1 MSSAKQRTQIARE
14 ILRESLKRP
23 IAFYAAL
30 ARIGGGTCSGV
41 FLSQAYYWSQR
52 TKHPDGW
59 FFKTQAEWTEETRL
73 SRTEQE
79 TVRRNLRSRGLLHE
93 SKRGNPQRL
102 WFRIDEEAIATAI
115 TDSSHIGSHRNA
127 EDQPAQKAPA
137 ANPPAGK
144 LRPELEEYL
153 RPELEE
159 YLRPE
164 DEGIPQPLKDQ
175 RLQDTTPET
184 TSLVLFP
191 IANQANNEAVIFLP
205 LNDRTEHG
213 VTKEEVSEWVSLYPA
228 IEVVQQLRNMRG
240 WLLANPRKRK
250 TKAGID
256 RFITNWLAGKQDQ
269 TGGSIGGNNQN
280 NRRLNGAFHS
290 GERYEREPDSDM

>member
-1 MSSAKQRTQIARE
+1 MSSAKQRTQTARE

-115 TDSSHIGSHRNA
+115 ATDSSHIGSHRNA
-127 EDQPAQKAPA
+127 ADQSAQNPPA
-137 ANPPAGK
+137 ANPLAGK
-144 LRPELEEYL
+144 PHPELAENPRPEA
-153 RPELEE
+153 
-159 YLRPE
+159 
-164 DEGIPQPLKDQ
+164 EGIPQPLKDQ

-191 IANQANNEAVIFLP
+191 IANQTNNEAVIFLP
-205 LNDRTEHG
+205 LNDRTEHA

-269 TGGSIGGNNQN
+269 TGASIGGNNQN